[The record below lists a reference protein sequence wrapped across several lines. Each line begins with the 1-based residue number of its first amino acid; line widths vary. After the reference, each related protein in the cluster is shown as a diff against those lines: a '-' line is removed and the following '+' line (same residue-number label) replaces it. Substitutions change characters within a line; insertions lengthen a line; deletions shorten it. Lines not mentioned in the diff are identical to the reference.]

1 MKSANACLGHNP
13 RKSYSIIRNPCLCNH
28 LSKNVASAKC
38 VARVRPAP
46 PHKQRPADDGRL
58 WDSGKYNH
66 PAEGVSCVSPVEPV
80 ALTWTGPS
88 RIQPL
93 RWSVSDVDG

>member
-1 MKSANACLGHNP
+1 MKSANAFLGHNP

-38 VARVRPAP
+38 VARVRPSP

-66 PAEGVSCVSPVEPV
+66 RAEELSFFSPVEPFS
-80 ALTWTGPS
+80 LTCTVPS
-88 RIQPL
+88 WIQP
-93 RWSVSDVDG
+93 RWWCASGVYG